1 LKYQLPKEL
10 IDKLCDLSIGENGGA
25 VSILVAMRKCAHLD
39 DSFWLLLF
47 AAIRDREVDAISEE
61 KKIPILEGGQ
71 VKHMSMA
78 DIEQK
83 FILEN
88 PDLLTAQRCIP
99 AKEKYLLYDE
109 NGEPLDL
116 RTKVDEY
123 VQDCSDCSER
133 VPEPDELLNIPKA
146 LEEKVFLF
154 ADRKHKGFAEAYSRV
169 KSWAVFPDFKRKIQ
183 HHTARCL
190 ECGKRTAQLLLSPKH
205 REAISRRHHL
215 KVILR

>member
-1 LKYQLPKEL
+1 V
-10 IDKLCDLSIGENGGA
+10 IR
-25 VSILVAMRKCAHLD
+25 VADNDVAHQG
-39 DSFWLLLF
+39 SE
-47 AAIRDREVDAISEE
+47 AITRV
-61 KKIPILEGGQ
+61 L
-71 VKHMSMA
+71 
-78 DIEQK
+78 
-83 FILEN
+83 
-88 PDLLTAQRCIP
+88 